1 MNAQNL
7 IALLS
12 IFFFFG
18 ICIIVFFVTRGIWRT
33 FKRFIFELIDHIK
46 GTPKQGKNN
55 TPPWEE

>member
-1 MNAQNL
+1 MDAVDL
-7 IALLS
+7 ISLLYV
-12 IFFFFG
+12 IFLII
-18 ICIIVFFVTRGIWRT
+18 ICIIAFFIIRGIWRA